1 MIIEK
6 ESIHHIWHHSHSTSP
21 CMSSYTSAHRHI
33 LAYQPLEE
41 YLNMT
46 GNIDLLI
53 ASSASQ
59 VHVSSHIFNTEDIF
73 DPLMARQWLMYCT

>member
-1 MIIEK
+1 
-6 ESIHHIWHHSHSTSP
+6 
-21 CMSSYTSAHRHI
+21 
-33 LAYQPLEE
+33 
-41 YLNMT
+41 MT

-73 DPLMARQWLMYCT
+73 DPLMARQ